1 MARRIK
7 LSRFLEWSDED
18 ERDNVE
24 ERENIADESEDSYD
38 SGTIPD
44 CITCDKVLS
53 RVIDDEPPIR
63 SNKCK
68 SSVIKKPTKLRKC
81 VSLSTTPSEA
91 KSQPRLLFHSEPIHS
106 HTKTCNFPNLKKPD
120 TPILLRTKKD
130 NCARK
135 LQLGETTDE
144 YNNDQPVVN
153 VLQNISNQLGTLVK
167 RLEKTE
173 SKLELMEQKLETTSS
188 VSRKEVVPPV
198 VRVCIFVFSVLMV
211 VIIICQ
217 YFVYLVIVV

>member
-18 ERDNVE
+18 ERNNVE
-24 ERENIADESEDSYD
+24 ERENISDESEDSYESD
-38 SGTIPD
+38 TIPD
-44 CITCDKVLS
+44 CITCDEVLS

-68 SSVIKKPTKLRKC
+68 LSVIKKPTKLRKC

-106 HTKTCNFPNLKKPD
+106 HTKTRNFPNSKKPD
-120 TPILLRTKKD
+120 IPILLRTKKD

-135 LQLGETTDE
+135 LHTAQ
-144 YNNDQPVVN
+144 
-153 VLQNISNQLGTLVK
+153 
-167 RLEKTE
+167 
-173 SKLELMEQKLETTSS
+173 
-188 VSRKEVVPPV
+188 
-198 VRVCIFVFSVLMV
+198 
-211 VIIICQ
+211 
-217 YFVYLVIVV
+217 